1 MGIRKIKRLMIWVAV
16 VIAVIVG
23 LKAYDE
29 YRFVQETNR
38 AMDLLGEP

>member
-1 MGIRKIKRLMIWVAV
+1 MLKQIKRLLIWIALV
-16 VIAVIVG
+16 VAVIVG

>member
-1 MGIRKIKRLMIWVAV
+1 MLKQIKRLLIWIALA
-16 VIAVIVG
+16 IAVLIG

-38 AMDLLGEP
+38 AMELLGEP